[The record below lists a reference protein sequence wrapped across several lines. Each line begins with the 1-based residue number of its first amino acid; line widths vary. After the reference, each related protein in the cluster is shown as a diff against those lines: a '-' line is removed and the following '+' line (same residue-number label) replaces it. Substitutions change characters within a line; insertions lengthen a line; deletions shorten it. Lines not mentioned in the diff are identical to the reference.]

1 MKASVENIEAI
12 QNELNEFIVNHT
24 DDTLSLLEVASVL
37 FSSSLKCYG
46 VVLGNDGLIKFMEQS
61 LTSLKEKHKINVH

>member
-1 MKASVENIEAI
+1 MKASIENIEAI

-24 DDTLSLLEVASVL
+24 NDTLSLLEVASVL

-46 VVLGNDGLIKFMEQS
+46 VVLGDDGLIKFMEQS
-61 LTSLKEKHKINVH
+61 LTTLRKKQKINVH